1 MGSGNWFKSIICLKK
16 AKYKRSKQVKVHTA
30 NNKPNGSENSASSE
44 KSGVI
49 SMPMEHI
56 AAMRIQAAFRA
67 FRARKAIR
75 HLRGTV
81 KFGTSIEADSVKMQ
95 ALATLSHIHSWSKIQ
110 NQIRERRLYMV
121 NEGRLRQKKL
131 ESQLKLESKLQQIE
145 VEWCGG
151 AETME
156 EIISRVYQ
164 REEAAVKR
172 ERAMAYAFSH
182 QWRANSGQCFGQAYY
197 DLGKESWGWSWKERW
212 IAVRPWETRVHT
224 QSIVIPNKV
233 QSRPVSK
240 AGKTTN
246 QPATKIVVSVKPAS
260 SNGKVTTKA
269 TIPHCLSAEKRAL
282 REPKCEVLSLHQS
295 ENDEAKTKQEKNIV

>member
-30 NNKPNGSENSASSE
+30 NSKPNGSENSASSE

-110 NQIRERRLYMV
+110 NQIRERRLYM
-121 NEGRLRQKKL
+121 
-131 ESQLKLESKLQQIE
+131 

-269 TIPHCLSAEKRAL
+269 TRSHCLSAEKRAL